1 MKHTSYISVMTV
13 LVIGFLLGC
22 SLGGCASSTVIRS
35 VPSGA
40 KVFIDGEIKGET
52 PYSHTDKKIS
62 FTTIQVLLKK
72 KGYKEK
78 TVAIQRSDGFSVGT
92 CIGGVFLLLIPWL
105 WVMEYDP
112 EYIFELNEEDGT
124 PAAIQTTIVRPAEK
138 KEPPPEVA
146 SRCTKVEPGTVVAAF
161 DVEDDAE
168 VFNRKILVQL
178 TDYLMIQMGEQGG
191 YRFVPRKDLLKKIS
205 EKKKKSYGSSF
216 SKKGQIEL
224 GKALAAQ
231 KILRTKIMRVGD
243 VCAVSSTLYDL
254 TTEATDKAASVES
267 ACSVGELMQVMKK
280 LARKLSCR

>member
-1 MKHTSYISVMTV
+1 MKLTSCFSLVTM

-52 PYSHTDKKIS
+52 PFSHTDKKIS
-62 FTTIQVLLKK
+62 FATTQILLKK

-78 TVAIQRSDGFSVGT
+78 AVTIHRSDSFSVGT
-92 CIGGVFLLLIPWL
+92 CIGGIFLVLIPWL

-112 EYIFELNEEDGT
+112 EYIFELYEEDGS
-124 PAAIQTTIVRPAEK
+124 PVASQTTAVQPAGTK
-138 KEPPPEVA
+138 VPPSEAA
-146 SRCTKVEPGTVVAAF
+146 SRCAKVEPGTVVAAF

-178 TDYLMIQMGEQGG
+178 TDYLMIQLGEQGG
-191 YRFVPRKDLLKKIS
+191 YRFVPRKDLQKKIS
-205 EKKKKSYGSSF
+205 ERKKKSYGSSF
-216 SKKGQIEL
+216 GKESQIEL

-231 KILRTKIMRVGD
+231 KILRTNIMRVGD

-280 LARKLSCR
+280 LAHKLSCR